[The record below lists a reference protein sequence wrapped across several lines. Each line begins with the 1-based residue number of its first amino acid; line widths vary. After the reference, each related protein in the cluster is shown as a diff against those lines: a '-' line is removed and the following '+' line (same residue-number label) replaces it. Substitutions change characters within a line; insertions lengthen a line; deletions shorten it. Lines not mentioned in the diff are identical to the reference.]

1 MGFHSSAQPLTEEY
15 TTIKNQWPLSD
26 TDIAEVARNSV
37 LQSGFTDDKKKELI
51 SEYYKWGGVAGND
64 PLKTDIPAR
73 RAAFRHEVRLEEY
86 YWIFKKTR
94 LHEIEQKKNEKKK
107 LVSERTK
114 VPLRNVTSNTD
125 GVFTPKSKDEEEYM
139 AQSVSVL
146 VGKDQ
151 RWRWFSHTK
160 TATIPGGKRW
170 PIHWYDLV
178 DESMKRD
185 SKDARPMTTIIEQH
199 QPDSL
204 DSELESAATDSA
216 KQNDEKRA
224 EDTCTGTPK
233 ADGSKTEEDGNP
245 HRSEV
250 SRSGNLEGKSVEQ
263 LAQMLGNLDTNYHN
277 SFVGTTRAG
286 INAKIAELKRSQLG
300 DKLGEIGPDNH
311 QANLTTAAKSPPSIA
326 VPGRRLA
333 EETRVRALIARRR
346 REIKEQQRND
356 RLRR

>member
-107 LVSERTK
+107 LVSERTN
-114 VPLRNVTSNTD
+114 VPLRNVTSNMR
-125 GVFTPKSKDEEEYM
+125 GVFTPKSKDKEEYM

-151 RWRWFSHTK
+151 RWRWFSHTM

-185 SKDARPMTTIIEQH
+185 SKVNVLNEDDENVDERESTHKTAARVSVSSAP
-199 QPDSL
+199 PRRRSNSLSGRSRKRSDSRGRRKRGRSHSV
-204 DSELESAATDSA
+204 DFDTRKRRSNQDE
-216 KQNDEKRA
+216 EKRA
-224 EDTCTGTPK
+224 EVPPTAEHATTELQPDAIQEIKTQTTEVKTATLPSSITVPVNTNHSEPAGASATAGSPTPWVIK
-233 ADGSKTEEDGNP
+233 DGRLDED
-245 HRSEV
+245 E
-250 SRSGNLEGKSVEQ
+250 K
-263 LAQMLGNLDTNYHN
+263 
-277 SFVGTTRAG
+277 
-286 INAKIAELKRSQLG
+286 
-300 DKLGEIGPDNH
+300 
-311 QANLTTAAKSPPSIA
+311 
-326 VPGRRLA
+326 
-333 EETRVRALIARRR
+333 TRVRALIARRKR
-346 REIKEQQRND
+346 KIE
-356 RLRR
+356 